1 MSLGKWFSIF
11 DNNYLKLRYYT
22 YLEGILTHI
31 CKYICYIELIIDM
44 YIYIYMECTRM
55 YKLYKVLLL
64 TCMTYI
70 RTYFENQRRMIENIF
85 NFTGLDLLLT
95 LVFVFVSVCL
105 SVPLLMWPGRQ
116 NLSMIQVNW
125 RQKQIQKY
133 LCIFLKWEFFFRN
146 CTLMNEQKKI
156 WLGIIFISFSGSVIV
171 YSWLVIDTADS
182 YML

>member
-1 MSLGKWFSIF
+1 
-11 DNNYLKLRYYT
+11 
-22 YLEGILTHI
+22 
-31 CKYICYIELIIDM
+31 
-44 YIYIYMECTRM
+44 MECTRM

-116 NLSMIQVNW
+116 NLSMIQVN
-125 RQKQIQKY
+125 
-133 LCIFLKWEFFFRN
+133 
-146 CTLMNEQKKI
+146 
-156 WLGIIFISFSGSVIV
+156 
-171 YSWLVIDTADS
+171 
-182 YML
+182 

>member
-133 LCIFLKWEFFFRN
+133 LCIFFHFR
-146 CTLMNEQKKI
+146 TLWRFNM
-156 WLGIIFISFSGSVIV
+156 II
-171 YSWLVIDTADS
+171 
-182 YML
+182 